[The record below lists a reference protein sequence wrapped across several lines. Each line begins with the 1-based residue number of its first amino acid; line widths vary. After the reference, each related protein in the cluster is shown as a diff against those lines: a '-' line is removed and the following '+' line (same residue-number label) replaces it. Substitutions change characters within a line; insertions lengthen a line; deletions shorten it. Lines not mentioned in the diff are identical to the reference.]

1 MRRAPLPRVTPV
13 LAGLLLAALA
23 PTAAPSAT
31 TAATPAGSTAAATT
45 GPTAA
50 RAAGPA
56 VAAAG
61 TAAASADLPRP
72 GTVLRSAP
80 LRHDLW
86 IPRST
91 SRAFTLTYVTKDSHE
106 RRARSTGTVFVPHG
120 QPPRGGWPVVSWA
133 HGISGLG
140 DACAPSTVGPVL
152 KQRDWSYLR
161 TWMEQG
167 YAVVASDY
175 VGLGT
180 PGLMPYLDGRAQ
192 AHSVVDM
199 VKAGRSF
206 TADKKRRLRLSNEW
220 VTIGQSQGGGASVY
234 TARYASAYGGS
245 QLDFRGAVGTGTPA
259 YIEDYV
265 KLLGPQDPPLTADLN
280 AYLVYIVASLRDVY
294 PELGINGILT
304 DAGKH
309 YVALAE
315 VQCDEEFAETMDGVL
330 ISTLFE
336 APMATLPGLDEK
348 LADYMAMPESGFDTP
363 VFMAHGAAD
372 VDVPYAQT
380 ARYAERLEA
389 NGEPVTFRTYP
400 TDHSGTMR
408 ASLEDTLPF
417 VRRQFRG

>member
-1 MRRAPLPRVTPV
+1 MPRDSRSIR
-13 LAGLLLAALA
+13 LALAATLA
-23 PTAAPSAT
+23 A
-31 TAATPAGSTAAATT
+31 
-45 GPTAA
+45 
-50 RAAGPA
+50 A
-56 VAAAG
+56 VAAPAL
-61 TAAASADLPRP
+61 AAPAASGADRAQTDLPRP

-80 LRHDLW
+80 LRKGLW

-91 SRAFTLTYVTKDSHE
+91 SRAWKLKYVTLDSHE
-106 RRARSTGTVFVPHG
+106 RRARSTGTVFIPHG
-120 QPPRGGWPVVSWA
+120 KPPKGGWPVVSWA

-140 DACAPSTVGPVL
+140 DACAPSKVGPVL

-161 TWMEQG
+161 TWMRQG

-180 PGLMPYLDGRAQ
+180 PGLMPYLDGKAT

-199 VKAGRSF
+199 VKAGVAF
-206 TADKKRRLRLSNEW
+206 THRKKPRLRLSNKW

-234 TARYASAYGGS
+234 TARYATQYGGRR
-245 QLDFRGAVGTGTPA
+245 LDFRGAVGTGTPA

-265 KLLGPQDPPLTADLN
+265 KLLGPEDPPLTADLN
-280 AYLVYIVASLRDVY
+280 AYLIYIVASLRDVH
-294 PELGINGILT
+294 PELGINDILT

-330 ISTLFE
+330 ISTLFKE
-336 APMATLPGLDEK
+336 PMATRPGIDEA

-372 VDVPYAQT
+372 TDVPYAQT
-380 ARYAERLEA
+380 ARYGELLEA
-389 NGEPVTFRTYP
+389 NGEPVRFETYP
-400 TDHSGTMR
+400 TDHSGTMQ
-408 ASLEDTLPF
+408 ASLEDTIPF
-417 VRRQFRG
+417 VRRQFRR

>member
-1 MRRAPLPRVTPV
+1 MHRALLPRVTPA
-13 LAGLLLAALA
+13 LAAVLLAAVA
-23 PTAAPSAT
+23 PTVG
-31 TAATPAGSTAAATT
+31 TASSATPASAAPRASAT
-45 GPTAA
+45 
-50 RAAGPA
+50 
-56 VAAAG
+56 
-61 TAAASADLPRP
+61 SADLPRP

-80 LRHDLW
+80 LRRDLW

-91 SRAFTLTYVTKDSHE
+91 SRAFKLTYTTKDSHE
-106 RRARSTGTVFVPHG
+106 RRARSTGTVFIPPG
-120 QPPRGGWPVVSWA
+120 QPPKGGWPVVSWA

-140 DACAPSTVGPVL
+140 DSCAPSKVGPVL

-161 TWMEQG
+161 TWMKQG

-180 PGLMPYLDGRAQ
+180 PGLMPYLDGKAQ

-206 TADKKRRLRLSNEW
+206 TADKKQRLRLSDEW

-234 TARYASAYGGS
+234 TARYASAYGGKR
-245 QLDFRGAVGTGTPA
+245 LDFRGAVGTGTPA

-280 AYLVYIVASLRDVY
+280 AYLVYIVASLRDVH

-309 YVALAE
+309 YVGLAE

-380 ARYAERLEA
+380 ARYAALLEA

-400 TDHSGTMR
+400 ADHSGTMQ